1 MSSKTNWA
9 EGVSETLFSTNGG
22 FAMKKHLN
30 TLFVTTQGAYLSK
43 EGETV
48 VVKADGEIR
57 LRVPVH
63 TIAGIVCF
71 GNVSCSPYLM
81 GFCAENNV
89 AISFL
94 SEHGRFLAKVQGPV
108 SGNVL
113 LRREQYRKADD
124 QKFSAEVTKF
134 VLTGKI
140 ANCRTVLQRA
150 LRDHAD
156 KIGEQEVRSAVMR
169 LNHLQESLSQEQSLD
184 VLRGIEGDAAHT
196 YFNVFDHLIV
206 AQKETFRF
214 DERNRRPPLDNVNC
228 LLSFIYT
235 LLMHDVRSALESV
248 GLDPAV
254 GFLHRDRPGRPGL
267 ALDLMEEFRP
277 FIADRLTLSLIN
289 LQQLQEKGFKKMES
303 GAVVMNDDARKT
315 VLVAYQERKQEE
327 ITHPFLDEKVM
338 IGMLFHIQALLMARY
353 LRGDMDGYPPFIW
366 K

>member
-1 MSSKTNWA
+1 
-9 EGVSETLFSTNGG
+9 
-22 FAMKKHLN
+22 MKKHLN

-57 LRVPVH
+57 LRIPVH
-63 TIAGIVCF
+63 TIGGIVCF

-81 GFCAENNV
+81 GFCAESDV

-94 SEHGRFLAKVQGPV
+94 SEHGRFLARVQGPV

-124 QKFSAEVTKF
+124 LKFSAEVAKF
-134 VLTGKI
+134 ILTGKI
-140 ANCRTVLQRA
+140 TNCRTVLQRA
-150 LRDHAD
+150 LRDHAAKMAEED
-156 KIGEQEVRSAVMR
+156 VRHAVMR
-169 LNHLQESLSQEQSLD
+169 LNHCLEIFDQEQSLD
-184 VLRGIEGDAAHT
+184 VLRGIEGDSAHI
-196 YFNVFDHLIV
+196 YFSVFDHLIV
-206 AQKETFRF
+206 AQKDAFRF
-214 DERNRRPPLDNVNC
+214 DERNRRPPLDSVNC

-235 LLMHDVRSALESV
+235 LVMHDIRSALESV

-277 FIADRLTLSLIN
+277 FIADRLALSLIN
-289 LQQLQEKGFKKMES
+289 LQQLQDKNFKKMDS
-303 GAVVMNDDARKT
+303 GAVLMNDDARKA

-327 ITHPFLDEKVM
+327 ILHPFMDEKVM
-338 IGMLFHIQALLMARY
+338 IGILFHVQALLMARY
-353 LRGDMDGYPPFIW
+353 LRGDLDGYPPFIW